1 MWLKNNGFYMAE
13 LLLSLSGW
21 ILIAGVLVPMFIQL
35 NKQSIQLQERSDAL
49 HILYEYLQTIVVENP
64 DREDV
69 IITRGDIQ
77 YEIVW
82 REESGVDRK
91 TEVAISYEDVFGHAI
106 YYYETVQ

>member
-21 ILIAGVLVPMFIQL
+21 MLIACILVPMFIQL

-49 HILYEYLQTIVVENP
+49 HILYEYLQTIVVENS
-64 DREDV
+64 DREDT
-69 IITRGDIQ
+69 IITRGNKQ

-82 REESGVDRK
+82 QEAAVDGK
-91 TEVAISYEDVFGHAI
+91 TEVVISYEDVFG
-106 YYYETVQ
+106 YKVDYYETVQ

>member
-21 ILIAGVLVPMFIQL
+21 LLIACILVPMFIQL
-35 NKQSIQLQERSDAL
+35 NKQSIQIQERSDAL
-49 HILYEYLQTIVVENP
+49 HILYEYVQTIVVENP
-64 DREDV
+64 DRENV
-69 IITRGDIQ
+69 IITRGDTQ

-82 REESGVDRK
+82 REESVNRK
-91 TEVAISYEDVFGHAI
+91 MEVAISYEDVFGHAV

>member
-1 MWLKNNGFYMAE
+1 MAE

-21 ILIAGVLVPMFIQL
+21 ILIAGVLIPMFIQL

-49 HILYEYLQTIVVENP
+49 HILYDYLQTIVVENP
-64 DREDV
+64 DRENV
-69 IITRGDIQ
+69 VITRGHAQ

-82 REESGVDRK
+82 QGASAEGK
-91 TEVAISYEDVFGHAI
+91 TEVAISYENVFGQKI